1 MKVKNYSIGTDIEMF
16 FQSRTNGEIVSAE
29 GFVPGTK
36 HDPYVFDP
44 DNKYFSTSLDNVLA
58 EFTVPPAKTKHDWLA
73 SILKSMDY
81 VQSLAEKAN
90 CRAVP
95 IPAAYLDK
103 KYLRTKNAR
112 EFGCDSDYNVW
123 TRELNPKPVPK
134 KGLRSGGLHVHVGYD
149 DSDVLTNEAI
159 VKSLDLFLGV
169 PSILIEPENDRKKLY
184 GKAGTFR
191 FKPYGVE
198 YRTLSN
204 HFISSQELIEWVY
217 EGTEKAVDFVN
228 NNELDFLDN
237 YADQIVEAINNN
249 NKVAAQNLI
258 NEFSLTTA

>member
-16 FQSRTNGEIVSAE
+16 FQDKKSGEIVSAE

-36 HDPYVFDP
+36 HEPFVFDP
-44 DNKYFSTSLDNVLA
+44 NNKYFSTSLDNVLA
-58 EFTVPPAKTKHDWLA
+58 EFTVPPAQTKHDWLS

-90 CRAVP
+90 CVAVAL
-95 IPAAYLDK
+95 PAAYLDK

-112 EFGCDSDYNVW
+112 EFGCDADFNVW
-123 TRELNPKPVPK
+123 LKSQNPKPVPT
-134 KGLRSGGLHVHVGYD
+134 KGLRSGGLHVHVGYE
-149 DSDVLTNEAI
+149 DSNLDVNEAVI
-159 VKSLDLFLGV
+159 KTLDLFLGV
-169 PSILIEPENDRKKLY
+169 PSILMEPDNDRKKLY

-204 HFISSQELIEWVY
+204 HFISSRRLIEWVY
-217 EGTEKAVDFVN
+217 EGTENAIDFVN
-228 NNELDFLDN
+228 NNDLDFLDT
-237 YADQIVEAINNN
+237 YADKIMGAINNN
-249 NKVAAQNLI
+249 DKVAAQNLI
-258 NEFSLTTA
+258 NEFNLVTA